1 MSKVTFNFRVEEAL
15 KADFIKK
22 AKENNRNASILLR
35 DFMQE
40 YANPAPG
47 TVPQPPD
54 PNTQGRKAAQ

>member
-1 MSKVTFNFRVEEAL
+1 MSEVTFTFRVEEAL

-22 AKENNRNASILLR
+22 AKEDNRNASILLR
-35 DFMQE
+35 DFMRQ
-40 YANPAPG
+40 YVNPTPG